1 METLKIKR
9 MSNNTTFDLNEHLS
23 EEKRNVERLSDSS
36 NFDNMR
42 LKNPTQETVN
52 SILSFSRA
60 LEVTS
65 SNQLGPIENLLN

>member
-9 MSNNTTFDLNEHLS
+9 MSNNTTFDLNEYLS

-65 SNQLGPIENLLN
+65 SNQLGSIENLLN

>member
-9 MSNNTTFDLNEHLS
+9 MSNNTTFDLNEYLR

-65 SNQLGPIENLLN
+65 SNQLGSIENLLN

>member
-9 MSNNTTFDLNEHLS
+9 MSNNTTFDLNEYLS

-65 SNQLGPIENLLN
+65 SNQLGLIENLLN